1 MEIPALPDLSMDE
14 KLSLLSGAGFWET
27 VSLPSHGI
35 RALVLADGPHGVRRP
50 AGDGG
55 GTGLGDSVPA
65 TCFPAECATASSWD
79 RGLLAELGTAA
90 AQEARA
96 QGVDILLGPG
106 LNIKRTPLC
115 GRNFEYFS
123 EDPLLAGELGA
134 AWTAAVQAEGVGAS
148 PKHFAANNQEADRMR
163 VDAVVDQRT
172 LHEIYLRAFE
182 TVVRTAGPWTIMA
195 AYNKVNGLHAAEN
208 PWLLGTV
215 LRDTWGYDGVVVSDW
230 GAVTDR
236 AAALTAGL
244 DLEMPS
250 SGGLGTRELAAG
262 LDAGTV
268 TQEQVDQSVERI
280 LALVRRASARSGA
293 GADSAAASG
302 AGSAGGSADYAA
314 HHELARRAAA
324 ASMVLL
330 QNDGGILPLTSGG
343 TLAVIGEL
351 ARTPRYQGSGSSR
364 VNPVQLVTP
373 LDALQEMVPG
383 LLFEP
388 GYVLSEDSPCAG
400 EDLAE
405 MAAAAAA
412 AADTAVV
419 FLGLPDAAESEG
431 FDRTTLDLPDAQLEL
446 LTAVTE
452 ANPRTVVVLANGGVV
467 SMGWAASVPAVLEVW
482 LPGEAG
488 GSAIADVLL
497 GREEPGGRLAET
509 VPLRLE
515 DTPAYGNYPGEGGT
529 VRYGE
534 GLLVGYR
541 WYDTRGLEVA
551 YPFGHGYTY
560 TTFSY
565 SDLHV
570 RVDGSG
576 ADQLVHVELTLT
588 NTGDRSGSEV
598 VQLYSGAPEG
608 DDGGQQR
615 PLHPRRELRGFEKV
629 PLEPGESRRVEFR
642 LDVRSLSRYEPGTGS
657 WVADAGEYRL
667 EVEASSRDIRVAGVA
682 ALDGTIPPP
691 VLGIASTLEEWM
703 ADPEAAAALVSA
715 MTGAGAGSEPSGGAG
730 PGGAPESSAG
740 APESNGGAPESSGG
754 APESNG
760 GAPESSGGAPESN
773 GGAPESSGGAPDA
786 AQLAASLALVGN
798 MPLNRLAR
806 FPGSPVTPEL
816 LKQLEAELRSRN
828 GT

>member
-1 MEIPALPDLSMDE
+1 MEIPALPDLSLDE

-27 VSLPSHGI
+27 VSLPPHGI
-35 RALVLADGPHGVRRP
+35 RSLVLADGPHGVRRP
-50 AGDGG
+50 AGHGG

-65 TCFPAECATASSWD
+65 TCFPAECATACSWD
-79 RGLLAELGTAA
+79 RSLLSELGTAV

-182 TVVRTAGPWTIMA
+182 TVVRTAGPWTVMA

-215 LRDTWGYDGVVVSDW
+215 LRDTWGYEGVVVSDW

-250 SGGLGTRELAAG
+250 SGGLGTQELAAG

-268 TQEQVDQSVERI
+268 TEDQINQSVERI
-280 LALVRRASARSGA
+280 LALVRRASVQPGTAAGA
-293 GADSAAASG
+293 GGEAAN
-302 AGSAGGSADYAA
+302 YAA

-330 QNDGGILPLTSGG
+330 QNDGGILPLSPAG

-373 LDALQEMVPG
+373 LDALQEQVPG

-388 GYVLSEDSPCAG
+388 GYALSPDSPWAG
-400 EDLAE
+400 EDLVE
-405 MAAAAAA
+405 TAAAAAA

-431 FDRTTLDLPDAQLEL
+431 FDRTTLDLPDSQLEL

-452 ANPRTVVVLANGGVV
+452 ANPRTVVVLSNGGVV
-467 SMGWAASVPAVLEVW
+467 TTGWAAAVPAVLEAW

-488 GSAIADVLL
+488 GSALADVLL

-509 VPLRLE
+509 VPLRLA

-534 GLLVGYR
+534 RILVGYR
-541 WYDTRGLEVA
+541 WYDTRGMEVA
-551 YPFGHGYTY
+551 YPFGHGYSY
-560 TTFSY
+560 TTFEY
-565 SDLHV
+565 SDLEIRTV
-570 RVDGSG
+570 GAG
-576 ADQLVHVELTLT
+576 ADQYIQAALTLT
-588 NTGDRSGSEV
+588 NTGGRSGSEV
-598 VQLYSGAPEG
+598 VQLYSGAPGE
-608 DDGGQQR
+608 DDGGPQR
-615 PLHPRRELRGFEKV
+615 PLRPRRELRGFEKV
-629 PLEPGESRRVEFR
+629 RLEPGEARRVEFQ
-642 LDVRSLSRYEPGTGS
+642 LDVRALSRYEPATGS

-667 EVEASSRDIRVAGVA
+667 EVGASSRDIRLAGVA
-682 ALDGTIPPP
+682 ALDGTVPPP
-691 VLGIASTLEEWM
+691 ALGIGSSLEEWL
-703 ADPEAAAALVSA
+703 ADPDAAAALLAATTGSGAGGGAAGGTGTGSGAAAGGGNPDSSGVPDA
-715 MTGAGAGSEPSGGAG
+715 DTGA
-730 PGGAPESSAG
+730 
-740 APESNGGAPESSGG
+740 
-754 APESNG
+754 
-760 GAPESSGGAPESN
+760 
-773 GGAPESSGGAPDA
+773 APDR
-786 AQLAASLALVGN
+786 AQLAASLALVGS

-806 FPGSPVTPEL
+806 FPGSPVTPAL
-816 LKQLEAELRSRN
+816 LKQLEEDLRARR
-828 GT
+828 GR

>member
-1 MEIPALPDLSMDE
+1 MEIPAMPDLTLEE
-14 KLSLLSGAGFWET
+14 KLELLSGAGFWET
-27 VSLPSHGI
+27 AAFPAQGI
-35 RALVLADGPHGVRRP
+35 RALVLSDGPHGVRRP
-50 AGDGG
+50 AGDGA
-55 GTGLGDSVPA
+55 GLELGESLPA
-65 TCFPAECATASSWD
+65 TCFPAECATACSWD
-79 RGLLAELGTAA
+79 RSLLAELGTAVA
-90 AQEARA
+90 HEARA
-96 QGVDILLGPG
+96 QGVDVLLGPG

-134 AWTAAVQAEGVGAS
+134 AWTAAVQAAGVGAS

-182 TVVRTAGPWTIMA
+182 IVVRTAGPWTVMA

-215 LRDTWGYDGVVVSDW
+215 LRDTWGYEGVVVSDW

-236 AAALTAGL
+236 AAALAAGL

-250 SGGLGTRELAAG
+250 SGGLGARELAAA
-262 LDAGTV
+262 LDAGTITEEMV
-268 TQEQVDQSVERI
+268 NVSVERI
-280 LALVRRASARSGA
+280 LALMRRASVQPEAGGGTAAGTADGTRAGRAAGTASGTA
-293 GADSAAASG
+293 GAQ
-302 AGSAGGSADYAA
+302 ADYAA
-314 HHELARRAAA
+314 HHDLARRAAA

-330 QNDGGILPLTSGG
+330 QNDGGILPLSSEG

-364 VNPVQLVTP
+364 VNPVRLVTP
-373 LDALQEMVPG
+373 LDGLQELVPG

-388 GYVLSEDSPCAG
+388 GYVLSQESPCAG
-400 EDLAE
+400 EDLVE

-431 FDRTTLDLPDAQLEL
+431 YDRTTLDLPDAQLEL

-452 ANPRTVVVLANGGVV
+452 ANPRTVVVLSNGGVV
-467 SMGWAASVPAVLEVW
+467 NMGWAADVPAVLEAW

-488 GSAIADVLL
+488 GGAVADVLL
-497 GREEPGGRLAET
+497 GRDEPGGRLAET
-509 VPLRLE
+509 VPLRLS
-515 DTPAYGNYPGEGGT
+515 DTPAYGNYPGEGGS

-541 WYDTRGLEVA
+541 WYDTRGMEVA
-551 YPFGHGYTY
+551 YPFGHGHSYTS
-560 TTFSY
+560 FAY
-565 SDLHV
+565 SDLQV
-570 RVDGSG
+570 RVVGAGSG
-576 ADQLVHVELTLT
+576 QLVHVELTVT
-588 NTGDRSGSEV
+588 NTGGRAGSDV
-598 VQLYSGAPEG
+598 VQLYSGAPG
-608 DDGGQQR
+608 DDAGQQR

-629 PLEPGESRRVEFR
+629 RLEPGESRTVEFR
-642 LDVRSLSRYEPGTGS
+642 LDVRSLSRYEPVTRT

-667 EVEASSRDIRVAGVA
+667 EIGASSRDIRLAGVA
-682 ALDGTIPPP
+682 ALDGTVPAPL
-691 VLGIASTLEEWM
+691 LGIGSSIEEWL

-715 MTGAGAGSEPSGGAG
+715 LSEAGGEGAGSASGSTSGSASGG
-730 PGGAPESSAG
+730 
-740 APESNGGAPESSGG
+740 
-754 APESNG
+754 
-760 GAPESSGGAPESN
+760 
-773 GGAPESSGGAPDA
+773 
-786 AQLAASLALVGN
+786 AQLAASLALVGS

-806 FPGSPVTPEL
+806 FPGSAVTPEL
-816 LKQLEAELRSRN
+816 LKHLEAALKSRR
-828 GT
+828 GS

>member
-1 MEIPALPDLSMDE
+1 MHPFTAPGRGLDSEPIDEEAHVEIPAMPDLSLAE
-14 KLSLLSGAGFWET
+14 KLELLSGAGFWET
-27 VSLPSHGI
+27 ASLPAHGI
-35 RALVLADGPHGVRRP
+35 PALVLSDGPHGVRRP
-50 AGDGG
+50 AGDRG
-55 GTGLGDSVPA
+55 GLGLGESVPA
-65 TCFPAECATASSWD
+65 TCFPAECATACSWD

-90 AQEARA
+90 AREARA
-96 QGVDILLGPG
+96 QGVDVLLGPG

-148 PKHFAANNQEADRMR
+148 PKHFAANNQETDRMR

-182 TVVRTAGPWTIMA
+182 IVVRGARPWTVMA

-215 LRDTWGYDGVVVSDW
+215 LRDTWGYEGVVVSDW

-236 AAALTAGL
+236 AAALAAGL

-250 SGGLGTRELAAG
+250 SAGLGTAELAAG
-262 LDAGTV
+262 LEAGTV
-268 TQEQVDQSVERI
+268 SEEQVNTSVERI
-280 LALVRRASARSGA
+280 LALVRRAAPGHA
-293 GADSAAASG
+293 GSAAAT
-302 AGSAGGSADYAA
+302 AADGNYAA

-330 QNDGGILPLTSGG
+330 QNDGGILPLPSGG

-373 LDALQEMVPG
+373 LDALQEQVPA

-388 GYVLSEDSPCAG
+388 GYVLSPDSPCAG

-405 MAAAAAA
+405 TAAAAAA

-419 FLGLPDAAESEG
+419 FLGLPEAAESEG
-431 FDRTTLDLPDAQLEL
+431 YDRTSLDLPDTQLEVL
-446 LTAVTE
+446 AAVAA

-467 SMGWAASVPAVLEVW
+467 AMGWAASVPAVLETW

-497 GREEPGGRLAET
+497 GVEEPGGRLAET
-509 VPLRLE
+509 VPLRLS

-541 WYDTRGLEVA
+541 WYDTRGMEVA
-551 YPFGHGYTY
+551 YPFGHGYSY
-560 TTFSY
+560 TTFNY

-570 RVDGSG
+570 STDGAGAGQRVEV
-576 ADQLVHVELTLT
+576 ALTLT
-588 NTGDRSGSEV
+588 NTGARSGSDV
-598 VQLYSGAPEG
+598 VQLYSGAPEA
-608 DDGGQQR
+608 DGGGGQR
-615 PLHPRRELRGFEKV
+615 PLYPRRELRGFEKV
-629 PLEPGESRRVEFR
+629 HLEPGESRRVEFR
-642 LDVRSLSRYEPGTGS
+642 LDVRALSRYDSGTEG

-667 EVEASSRDIRVAGVA
+667 EVGASSRDIRLAGVA
-682 ALDGTIPPP
+682 ALDGTVPAPS
-691 VLGIASTLEEWM
+691 LGTGSSIEEWL

-715 MTGAGAGSEPSGGAG
+715 MTGSAPGSQ
-730 PGGAPESSAG
+730 PESAG
-740 APESNGGAPESSGG
+740 AAGGAAGG
-754 APESNG
+754 
-760 GAPESSGGAPESN
+760 
-773 GGAPESSGGAPDA
+773 
-786 AQLAASLALVGN
+786 AQLAASLALVGS

-806 FPGSPVTPEL
+806 FPGSPVTPTL
-816 LKQLEAELRSRN
+816 LQQLEAELNRRRN
-828 GT
+828 A

>member
-163 VDAVVDQRT
+163 VDAVADQRT

-215 LRDTWGYDGVVVSDW
+215 LRDTWGYEGVVVSDW

-250 SGGLGTRELAAG
+250 SGGLGARELAAG

-293 GADSAAASG
+293 GAGADSAAAAG

-405 MAAAAAA
+405 TAAAAAA

-667 EVEASSRDIRVAGVA
+667 EVGASSRDIRVAGVA
-682 ALDGTIPPP
+682 ALDGTVPPP

-730 PGGAPESSAG
+730 P
-740 APESNGGAPESSGG
+740 
-754 APESNG
+754 
-760 GAPESSGGAPESN
+760 